1 MTLNICY
8 IGNSVDEV
16 TLIIQKS
23 LSEMNKWCKKNFLI
37 MHPDKTEV
45 MIISS
50 RNTGGPFQPIR
61 LEDHVVKFVTEPE
74 CFGMTVDN

>member
-1 MTLNICY
+1 MFADDTEYYY

-23 LSEMNKWCKKNFLI
+23 LSDINKWCKKNFLTI
-37 MHPDKTEV
+37 HPDKTEV

-50 RNTGGPFQPIR
+50 QNIVGPFQPIR
-61 LEDHVVKFVTEPE
+61 LEDHVE
-74 CFGMTVDN
+74 